1 MPSAGPSCPLADAPT
16 ARRDLPSVPNVSIL
30 NAGRAANAS
39 TPAAPCGARP
49 PRITW
54 KCFTVLRPV
63 GTSPPTGRP
72 RLEVHEMNRHSRE
85 NGGKP
90 SCRHV
95 PEEVFHGAPP
105 FGRRAPRPSSNGS
118 PLPCPCRGGRPP
130 DRTPAIAAFPSASAP
145 DQPPGT
151 PILRYPDSSPLRNA
165 ASCGATAFG
174 GSCGPDPDHS
184 VDVPNTAD
192 SLDKQTA

>member
-1 MPSAGPSCPLADAPT
+1 MPISE
-16 ARRDLPSVPNVSIL
+16 NVAIL
-30 NAGRAANAS
+30 KGKKGGKCAN
-39 TPAAPCGARP
+39 TH
-49 PRITW
+49 
-54 KCFTVLRPV
+54 RPV
-63 GTSPPTGRP
+63 WGTSPGFVQSKFFAPVRDPPPTGATA
-72 RLEVHEMNRHSRE
+72 LEVHEMNRHSRE

-130 DRTPAIAAFPSASAP
+130 DRNPAIAAFPSASAP

-151 PILRYPDSSPLRNA
+151 PILRYPTLRPSGMPLPAGR
-165 ASCGATAFG
+165 
-174 GSCGPDPDHS
+174 PRLE
-184 VDVPNTAD
+184 VPAV
-192 SLDKQTA
+192 LIRIIL